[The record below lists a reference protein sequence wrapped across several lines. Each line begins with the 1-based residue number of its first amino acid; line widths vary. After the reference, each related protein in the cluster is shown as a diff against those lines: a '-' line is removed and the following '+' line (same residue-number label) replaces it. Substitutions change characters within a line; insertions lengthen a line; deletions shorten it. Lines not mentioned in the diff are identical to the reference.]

1 MCIIAFMI
9 TLRKSAD
16 RGHFDYGWLETYHT
30 FSFDQ
35 YRDPRWNGFRKL
47 RVINEDYIQ
56 PDNEF
61 PTHPHRD
68 MEIITYLISGEL
80 SHNDSMGNGST
91 IYPADVQ
98 RMSAGS
104 GVTHS
109 EANTSKTESTHLLQI
124 WIFPDSKGLQPEY
137 EQKNFSEQVKLN
149 RLCIIASADGRDGS
163 LRIHQEATVYA
174 SILEAGNDLSYAIPP
189 ERHVYLQLISGSIA
203 VNEQPLV
210 AGDGAAINLENH
222 LNIKSSEQ
230 TEFLLF
236 DLG

>member
-1 MCIIAFMI
+1 MI
-9 TLRKSAD
+9 TLRKSDD
-16 RGHFDYGWLETYHT
+16 RGHYNHGWLETYHT

-35 YRDPRWNGFRKL
+35 YHDPRWNGFRKL

-56 PDNEF
+56 PDHEF

-80 SHNDSMGNGST
+80 SHKDNMGNGST

-98 RMSAGS
+98 YMSAGS

-109 EANTSKTESTHLLQI
+109 EANTSKTETTHLLQI

-137 EQKNFSEQVKLN
+137 NQKNFSDEVKLN
-149 RLCIIASADGRDGS
+149 QLCIIASPDGRDGS
-163 LRIHQEATVYA
+163 LGIHQDATMCA
-174 SILEAGNDLSYAIPP
+174 SILEARKSLSYAVAP

-203 VNEQPLV
+203 LNEQLLV
-210 AGDGAAINLENH
+210 AGDGAAI
-222 LNIKSSEQ
+222 SSENDLRIVSNERS
-230 TEFLLF
+230 EFLLF

>member
-1 MCIIAFMI
+1 MI
-9 TLRKSAD
+9 TLRKSSD
-16 RGHFDYGWLETYHT
+16 RGHFNHGWLETYHT

-35 YRDPRWNGFRKL
+35 YHDPNWNGFRKL

-56 PDNEF
+56 PDHKF
-61 PTHPHRD
+61 PAHPHRD

-80 SHNDSMGNGST
+80 SHKDSMGIGSP

-109 EANTSKTESTHLLQI
+109 ESNSSTTETTHLLQI

-137 EQKNFSEQVKLN
+137 EQKNFSESSKLN
-149 RLCIIASADGRDGS
+149 KLCLVASPDGRNGSLCI
-163 LRIHQEATVYA
+163 HQDATVCA
-174 SILEAGNDLSYAIPP
+174 SILQSENELGYTIAP
-189 ERHVYLQLISGSIA
+189 ERHVYLQLISGSIL
-203 VNEQPLV
+203 VNQQSLI
-210 AGDGAAINLENH
+210 AGDGAAISSENH
-222 LNIKSSEQ
+222 LNIQANERS
-230 TEFLLF
+230 EFLLF